1 MEHRQNIF
9 SGKPALECRLQFGL
23 QYSLLCSYFMCL
35 MAVLEKVVYSVFC
48 WFVSVRFMY
57 GQDTAICPV
66 TPDLLCP
73 ADWNVVTKVRQ
84 HVYSIASIIFDQKSF
99 LKKKQGLHGRKLQ
112 KKLSPFD
119 SCWFITEIFYIS
131 KIFFLK
137 TCAGM

>member
-1 MEHRQNIF
+1 
-9 SGKPALECRLQFGL
+9 
-23 QYSLLCSYFMCL
+23 
-35 MAVLEKVVYSVFC
+35 
-48 WFVSVRFMY
+48 MY
-57 GQDTAICPV
+57 GQGAVICPV
-66 TPDLLCP
+66 TPVYHVQP
-73 ADWNVVTKVRQ
+73 SETVVTKVRQ

-131 KIFFLK
+131 RIFFLK